1 MQEAYSWQRALEGVN
16 LLSNTD
22 NKYAVENAH

>member
-1 MQEAYSWQRALEGVN
+1 MQEAYVFQTTLEGAN
-16 LLSNTD
+16 LSEPD

>member
-1 MQEAYSWQRALEGVN
+1 MQEAYVFQRALEGAN
-16 LLSNTD
+16 LSDPD